1 MFLSLDGT
9 LLVQLINF
17 AIFFALLNVLFLRP
31 VGSAIRKRREY
42 INSVT
47 ADYDAY
53 QAEAKS
59 LRAQADEFR
68 AAARRDAEATLA
80 KARAEAS
87 NASAELAVQYGAKV
101 QAAVDA
107 AQATVADELKAA
119 RANEEQIVAQLA
131 DLMVER
137 TVLEAAK

>member
-9 LLVQLINF
+9 SLVQLINF

-31 VGSAIRKRREY
+31 VGNAIRKRREY

-47 ADYDAY
+47 ADYDTF

-59 LRAQADEFR
+59 LRAQADDIR
-68 AAARRDAEATLA
+68 AAARRDAEASLA

-101 QAAVDA
+101 QAAVDS
-107 AQATVADELKAA
+107 AQATVAGELQAA
-119 RANEEQIVAQLA
+119 RANEEQIVAQLS